1 MTSASS
7 TVSRPS
13 VWLARAQWR
22 PEASLRL
29 FCLPFAGSGAAV
41 FSSWSDA
48 LPDTIELCP
57 IQLPG
62 RESRLRESAHDRLKP
77 LVEDLG
83 QALRPY
89 LDKPYALFGHSLGAL
104 IAFELAR
111 HLRRCGLALPEH
123 LFVSARRA
131 PQLPDPDSPLH
142 VLADRVFV
150 ERLQQRYN
158 AIPDVILQDPDYLQ
172 LFIPTLRADFAVVE
186 TYAYDDAPAL
196 DCPITGFGGRDDP
209 RATPEAMA
217 GWRMHTTKAF
227 DMVTF
232 PGGHFFL
239 QPARIELLR
248 ALIGALAPQ
257 S

>member
-7 TVSRPS
+7 AVSRPN

-22 PEASLRL
+22 PEARLRL

-41 FSSWSDA
+41 FSSWADA

-57 IQLPG
+57 VQFPG
-62 RESRLRESAHDRLKP
+62 RETRLRESAHERLAP
-77 LVEDLG
+77 LVDELG

-104 IAFELAR
+104 VAFELAR
-111 HLRRCGLALPEH
+111 YFRRCQLPLPEH

-131 PQLPDPDSPLH
+131 PHLPDPDSPLH
-142 VLADRVFV
+142 VLSDAAFV
-150 ERLQQRYN
+150 EGLQNRYN
-158 AIPDVILQDPDYLQ
+158 AIPDVILQDPEYLQ

-186 TYAYDDAPAL
+186 TYAYHDAPAL
-196 DCPITGFGGRDDP
+196 DCPITGLGGRDDP

-217 GWRMHTTKAF
+217 GWGMHTTKEF
-227 DMVTF
+227 DLTLF

-239 QPARIELLR
+239 QPARADLLR
-248 ALIGALAPQ
+248 ALTEALAPHL
-257 S
+257 